1 MLEPAVTIQ
10 HRLLDSVPG
19 VELVQ
24 ANYQQFSFDRHVHDD
39 IHIGV
44 VDIGAQ
50 RFMHKGQHYLL
61 APKRISLINPDE
73 VHDGQGV
80 NDSHY
85 RVQLLRI
92 PSAALAEFARGLG
105 VSHCELFFRGPDIE
119 DAALYQQLLA
129 LHYGHQRGE
138 TALQLAQDSR
148 ITAVLAHLIQRY
160 AQQATPT
167 MKLQPLSR
175 AELQRL
181 KQYLLA
187 DITQPHR
194 LGQLAALFDLSEY
207 QFLRRF
213 RASMG
218 LTPHAYLLAL
228 RIDYA
233 RQLLKQRL
241 ALSEVATLAGFYD
254 QSHFTHAFK
263 RRYNLT
269 PAVYQQQ
276 LRNSAVFYKT

>member
-1 MLEPAVTIQ
+1 MSEPAVTIQ
-10 HRLLDSVPG
+10 HRLVDSLPG

-61 APKRISLINPDE
+61 APERISLINPDE
-73 VHDGQGV
+73 VHDGQGMH
-80 NDSHY
+80 DQHY

-92 PSAALAEFARGLG
+92 SSAALAEFGRSLG
-105 VSHCELFFRGPDIE
+105 VSRSELFLRGPEIE
-119 DAALYQQLLA
+119 DAELYQQLLA
-129 LHYGHQRGE
+129 LHYAHQHRDSSSP
-138 TALQLAQDSR
+138 LAQDSQM
-148 ITAVLAHLIQRY
+148 TAVLALLLQRY
-160 AQQATPT
+160 AQQTTAKHHPEPLARVQ
-167 MKLQPLSR
+167 LQ
-175 AELQRL
+175 QL

-187 DITQPHR
+187 DLSKPHR
-194 LGQLAALFDLSEY
+194 LAELAALFDLSEY

-213 RASMG
+213 RASIGM
-218 LTPHAYLLAL
+218 TPHAYVLAL
-228 RIDYA
+228 RVDYG

-241 ALSEVATLAGFYD
+241 ALTDAATLAGFYD

-276 LRNSAVFYKT
+276 LHQTAVFYKT